1 MSTGLYE
8 KIGVNYANYRRPDP
22 RIAAALANA
31 LGDAKTLVNVGAGAG
46 SYEPSDRKVIA
57 VEPSETMIAQRRKG
71 SAPVIRASAM
81 ALPFRDG
88 AFEAATA
95 LLTVHHW
102 PDPMR
107 GLTEMKRVAKRCV
120 VFSWEPST
128 TVSWLTRDYFP
139 EIRAH
144 DRLAFP
150 LIADFYKRAFA
161 AFEIVKL
168 PVPHDCRDGFLEAYW
183 RRPEAYFDSGARRA
197 ISAFARIQD
206 AGPGLQKLERDLADG
221 TWMKRNGHL
230 MELDALDLGY
240 RLVIAEH

>member
-1 MSTGLYE
+1 MSTALYE
-8 KIGVNYANYRRPDP
+8 KIGVNYANYRQADP
-22 RIAAALANA
+22 RIAVAIANA
-31 LGDAKTLVNVGAGAG
+31 LGDAKTLVNVGAGTG

-57 VEPSETMIAQRRKG
+57 VEPSETMIRQRRPDA
-71 SAPVIRASAM
+71 APVICASAM

-107 GLTEMKRVAKRCV
+107 GLAEMKRVAKRCV

-128 TVSWLTRDYFP
+128 NVSWLKRDYFP

-144 DRLAFP
+144 DRQAFP
-150 LIADFYKRAFA
+150 RIADFYRQAFT
-161 AFEIVKL
+161 AFEIVTV
-168 PVPHDCRDGFLEAYW
+168 PVPHDCLDGFLEAYW
-183 RRPEAYFDSGARRA
+183 RRPEAYFDAGVRRA
-197 ISAFARIQD
+197 ISAFARIPD
-206 AGPGLQKLERDLADG
+206 AGPGLAKLKSDLADG
-221 TWMKRNGHL
+221 TWMRRNGHL

-240 RLVIAEH
+240 RLVIAER

>member
-22 RIAAALANA
+22 RIAAAIANA
-31 LGDAKTLVNVGAGAG
+31 LGDAKTLVNIGAGAG
-46 SYEPSDRKVIA
+46 SYEPKDRNVIA
-57 VEPSETMIAQRRKG
+57 VEPSETMIRQRRPG
-71 SAPVIRASAM
+71 AAPVVCASAM

-107 GLTEMKRVAKRCV
+107 GLAEMTRVAKRCV

-128 TVSWLTRDYFP
+128 HVSWLTRDYFP
-139 EIRAH
+139 EIRVH

-150 LIADFYKRAFA
+150 LIADFYRRAFTE
-161 AFEIVKL
+161 FEIVTV
-168 PVPHDCRDGFLEAYW
+168 PVPHDCLDGFLEAYW
-183 RRPEAYFDSGARRA
+183 RRPEAYFDPGVRRA
-197 ISAFARIQD
+197 ISAFARIPD
-206 AGPGLQKLERDLADG
+206 ARPGLAKLKSDLADG

-240 RLVIAEH
+240 RLVIAER